1 MRINLGLERDSASV
15 ADLYTSTQAYPP
27 IEGAPGLCICAQV
40 SHDSSWDIPEL
51 YRELS

>member
-1 MRINLGLERDSASV
+1 MRINLGLGRISARV

-27 IEGAPGLCICAQV
+27 IEEAPGLCRCAQV
-40 SHDSSWDIPEL
+40 SHDSSWGIPEL

>member
-1 MRINLGLERDSASV
+1 MRISLGLGKERADV

-27 IEGAPGLCICAQV
+27 IEEAPGLCICAQV
-40 SHDSSWDIPEL
+40 SHDSSWCVPEL